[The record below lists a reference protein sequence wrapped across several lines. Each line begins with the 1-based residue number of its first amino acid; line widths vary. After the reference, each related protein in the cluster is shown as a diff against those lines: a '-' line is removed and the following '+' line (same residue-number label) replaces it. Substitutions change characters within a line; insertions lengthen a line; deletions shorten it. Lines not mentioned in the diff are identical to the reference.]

1 MKRFLTLILIFLAVI
16 AGCGGLGGPREGKE
30 LRQIGR
36 ALDLDLSGGT
46 LLRFEDDHGG
56 FHGDGK
62 TVAEVALD
70 SLAEELEGAPGWRPL
85 PMTDSAAR
93 AVRLCGEG
101 GAPVEEGFYY
111 LCDRHS
117 ESVDPYDDSQLHER
131 YSWNFTAAVYDSGS
145 GRLYFYEFDT

>member
-46 LLRFEDDHGG
+46 LVRFEDDHGG

-70 SLAEELEGAPGWRPL
+70 SLAEELEGAP
-85 PMTDSAAR
+85 
-93 AVRLCGEG
+93 
-101 GAPVEEGFYY
+101 VEEGFYY

-117 ESVDPYDDSQLHER
+117 ESVDPYDDSKLHER

-145 GRLYFYEFDT
+145 GRLYYYEFDT